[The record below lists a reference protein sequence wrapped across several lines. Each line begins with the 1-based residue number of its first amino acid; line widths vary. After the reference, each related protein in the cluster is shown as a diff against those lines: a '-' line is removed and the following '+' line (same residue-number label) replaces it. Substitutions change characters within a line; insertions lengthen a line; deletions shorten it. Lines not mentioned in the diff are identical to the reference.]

1 MSKYYG
7 EAESDL
13 GKVFEN
19 CISLGKCMI
28 FIDEIDSLAQSREK
42 EMHEA
47 SGRVLSVFF
56 EVSDGLRLVRM

>member
-1 MSKYYG
+1 
-7 EAESDL
+7 
-13 GKVFEN
+13 
-19 CISLGKCMI
+19 MI

-56 EVSDGLRLVRM
+56 EVSDGFETRQDVIVICATNKQSDLDP